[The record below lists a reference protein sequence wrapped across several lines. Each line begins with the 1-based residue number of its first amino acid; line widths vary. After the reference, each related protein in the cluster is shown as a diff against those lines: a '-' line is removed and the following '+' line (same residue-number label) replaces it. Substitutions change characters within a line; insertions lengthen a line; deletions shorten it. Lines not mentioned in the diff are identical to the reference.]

1 MDKLI
6 PVTSQIREAVEHA
19 GLELDFDLPQI
30 AVVGGQSVGKSTLLE
45 ALVGRAFLP
54 TGSGIVT
61 RRPLILQLVH
71 GSDAAEWGEFG
82 HLPGQRFE
90 DFDEIRAEITRDT
103 DGAAMGSAV
112 RNDWDLRTSCVEFAK
127 SHAWQSGLAAL
138 VAAAAQGL
146 RPDAVAIGATMNAC
160 NKASRWQQS
169 LALFGELGTTA
180 VFRVQASHFSKKRWI
195 WVTISSASGRVQ
207 SYKAGGLNSQLDP
220 EEELVEMTSDEDEES
235 LSAS

>member
-160 NKASRWQQS
+160 NKASRSHALLYRGGSS
-169 LALFGELGTTA
+169 LL
-180 VFRVQASHFSKKRWI
+180 RFSES
-195 WVTISSASGRVQ
+195 WVPCLILEGNHR
-207 SYKAGGLNSQLDP
+207 LDP